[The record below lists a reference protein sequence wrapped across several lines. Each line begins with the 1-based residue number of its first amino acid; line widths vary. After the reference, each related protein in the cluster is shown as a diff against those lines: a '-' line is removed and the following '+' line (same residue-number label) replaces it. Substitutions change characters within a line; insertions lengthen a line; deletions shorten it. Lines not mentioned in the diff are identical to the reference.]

1 VFIQVRQKNTQLIH
15 VEFPVLAQIVFGKHF
30 LGIRTNGHTDPVTT
44 RVHAHHMKNRG
55 PERENSDFAVSRLLP
70 LQSAAGALKRSR

>member
-1 VFIQVRQKNTQLIH
+1 MFIQVRQKNTQLIH

-70 LQSAAGALKRSR
+70 LQSAAGAL